1 MNKKILSMITIAF
14 LALGMVS
21 AATLVAPPVATVNL
35 IRNTAISQAELD
47 QEYQKYVDAGAEGV
61 TKDQV
66 LDVMINDEVFLQG
79 AERDGIRVSDGEIKQ
94 YIDAMKAQFSQMAGQ
109 QLSDVQ
115 FANLVMQQTG
125 MTLDQYKEA
134 LKEQMIVNKY
144 LSAKKGAEIQRNIK
158 APTDQEIMNFYRVNQ
173 QSFYSPE
180 NVKLSHVFIEKTD
193 DEAKNQ
199 ENAKLLMDVAQ
210 QIKKGEI
217 SFEQAVQKYTTD
229 LDSKKVGG
237 DIGWLTI
244 DNMVARQGFG
254 DDFCNTVLNMD
265 TGEISGMIESNVGYH
280 IVKVTL
286 HNPGKI
292 LGLNERINPEDPT
305 TVRDYI
311 YNGLLSQNQNIAMQ
325 SALNDLINELR
336 SAAKIKKY
344 I

>member
-1 MNKKILSMITIAF
+1 MIVIAF
-14 LALGMVS
+14 LAIGMVS

-47 QEYQKYVDAGAEGV
+47 QQYQNYVDAGV
-61 TKDQV
+61 QDITKDQV
-66 LDVMINDEVFLQG
+66 LDIMINDEVFLQG
-79 AERDGIRVSDGEIKQ
+79 AERDGIKVSDGEVKQ
-94 YIDAMKAQFSQMAGQ
+94 YMDALKAQFSQMAGQ
-109 QLSDVQ
+109 QLTDVQ

-134 LKEQMIVNKY
+134 IREQMIVNKY
-144 LSAKKGAEIQRNIK
+144 LSAKKGAEIQRNVKI
-158 APTDQEIMNFYRVNQ
+158 PTDQDILNFYRINQ

-180 NVKLSHVFIEKTD
+180 NVKLSHVFIEKTG
-193 DEAKNQ
+193 DEAKDQ
-199 ENAKLLMDVAQ
+199 ESAQLLIDVAQ
-210 QIKKGEI
+210 QIKQGEI
-217 SFEQAVQKYTTD
+217 TFEQAVQLYTTD

-244 DNMVARQGFG
+244 DNKVARQGFG
-254 DDFCNTVLNMD
+254 DDFTNTVLNMG

-280 IVKVTL
+280 IVKVTV

-311 YNGLLSQNQNIAMQ
+311 YNGLLTQNQNIAMQ
-325 SALNDLINELR
+325 NALNDLINELR
-336 SAAKIKKY
+336 ASAKIKKY